1 MRIEALKTEYQ
12 LSDLSLYILGSMKS
26 QKINQSDMAAVLDM
40 TQSNF
45 SKKLK
50 NCTLTARDLM
60 IIFKKLGTPTQKV
73 GELLGGIDERNHQSK
88 R

>member
-45 SKKLK
+45 SQKLK

-60 IIFKKLGTPTQKV
+60 IIFKKLGTPTEKV
-73 GELLGGIDERNHQSK
+73 GELLGGK